1 MSGRAMSIRVALV
14 LLLGLPTAALAQSAS
29 TAVPDP
35 ALIDDLVAANH
46 ILAHEKVLDGY
57 GHVSVRDPRD
67 PSHYWMARSIAPA
80 LVTADDIIEF
90 DLDSHPIDAKGR
102 GVYKERFIHGE
113 IYKARPDVMAVV
125 HSHSPTIVPFSVSK
139 TPLRPILHVAGFLG
153 MGPPVFEI
161 RDAGG
166 ATNLLV
172 ETPALGKAL
181 VASLGK
187 GDIVLMRGHGDTIAT
202 ANVRQATYM
211 AIYAEVDARELAVA
225 LSLAGPVTYL
235 DAAEVQKTDANMRTG
250 AYERPWQLWKRDAM
264 GK

>member
-1 MSGRAMSIRVALV
+1 MMIRVTAAAL
-14 LLLGLPTAALAQSAS
+14 LLLGLPMAAPAQTPS
-29 TAVPDP
+29 TAVAGVDP
-35 ALIDDLVAANH
+35 ALIEDLVAANR

-57 GHVSVRDPRD
+57 GHVSVRDPHNRD
-67 PSHYWMARSIAPA
+67 HYLMARSIAPA
-80 LVTADDIIEF
+80 LVTADDIITF
-90 DLDSHPIDAKGR
+90 DLDSNAIDAKGR

-181 VASLGK
+181 AATLGK
-187 GDIVLMRGHGDTIAT
+187 GDIVLMRGHGDTIAA
-202 ANVRQATYM
+202 ANVRLATYM

-225 LSLAGPVTYL
+225 LSLAGPITYL
-235 DAAEVQKTDANMRTG
+235 DAAEVEKTDANMRTG
-250 AYERPWQLWKRDAM
+250 AYERPWQLWKRDAI

>member
-1 MSGRAMSIRVALV
+1 MMTIRVAAFTL
-14 LLLGLPTAALAQSAS
+14 LLLGLATLARSQSLL
-29 TAVPDP
+29 TVPGVDP
-35 ALIDDLVAANH
+35 GLIDDLIAANR
-46 ILAHEKVLDGY
+46 ILSYEKVLDGY

-67 PSHYWMARSIAPA
+67 PSHYSMARSVAPA
-80 LVTADDIIEF
+80 LVTADDIMQF
-90 DLDSHPIDAKGR
+90 DLDSNPVDAKGR
-102 GVYKERFIHGE
+102 SVYKERFIHGE

-181 VASLGK
+181 AATLGQ
-187 GDIVLMRGHGDTIAT
+187 GDVVLMRGHGDTIA
-202 ANVRQATYM
+202 ASNVRLATYM
-211 AIYAEVDARELAVA
+211 AIYAEIDARQLAVA
-225 LSLAGPVTYL
+225 LSLAGPITYL
-235 DAAEVQKTDANMRTG
+235 DEAEVKKTDANMRTG
-250 AYERPWQLWKRDAM
+250 AYERPWQLWKREAT